1 MKLNSVNKNFVHVS
15 SSEQTL
21 LICKLQIK
29 QQWKEHNI
37 LFNIY
42 ILFYLWLAIKQCSY
56 SEEHWYN
63 FKILD
68 LIISPIIYVDKVSGS

>member
-42 ILFYLWLAIKQCSY
+42 ILY
-56 SEEHWYN
+56 SEEYWYN